1 MQLTLIAASDLA
13 ARLREGG
20 ADPVRA
26 AIAKA
31 KATLYPPPIDD
42 PASTLSRTFIIEAPD
57 RAGQALAK
65 AIAALPGVEACFAKP
80 GDAPP

>member
-1 MQLTLIAASDLA
+1 MQLTLIAASGLA
-13 ARLREGG
+13 ARLRAGG

-31 KATLYPPPIDD
+31 KATLHPPPVDD
-42 PASTLSRTFIIEAPD
+42 PASAMSRTFIVEAPD
-57 RAGQALAK
+57 RAGQALAR
-65 AIAALPGVEACFAKP
+65 AIAALPGVEACYARP